1 MIEPKKQ
8 PIFFPTQS
16 VDNFFDK
23 PEEIVQFA
31 NSLEYKTARSGFWPG
46 ERTEELHINHTLF
59 FKSFLTIT
67 VLVFLFF
74 IAIPN

>member
-1 MIEPKKQ
+1 MIELKKQ

-31 NSLEYKTARSGFWPG
+31 NSLKYQTAQSGFWPG
-46 ERTEELHINHTLF
+46 KRTEELHINHSLF
-59 FKSFLTIT
+59 FKSFLTR
-67 VLVFLFF
+67 LFALFF
-74 IAIPN
+74 DYNHT